1 MAATFAVMTRNL
13 HAIIFALLFCTQ
25 SAIGQSDYLTRIK
38 EAAVLIPDKAAQAD
52 SVLSVVL
59 EEISTQQPY
68 NDSLFV
74 LTYFLLGTNNL
85 YQGKL
90 NLALDFLDKSLH
102 SNQKNILPKE
112 LMSCLGNKAIIFD
125 KQYRLNEALQA
136 YKKALEYAEQS
147 RDSSVIVGIWLNLGV
162 LSHRMKDVDRAV
174 EILDNTYAYFKT
186 KRDTLRMANVLN
198 NIASCYYPSNLSV
211 AETNLKKSLELYRQ
225 INDYYYIAATINNLS
240 ELEIRQKN
248 YSEAN
253 RLLQENITLC
263 EKEGFIEAL
272 AVAHRLAGQ
281 SEIESGGDLGAAQAS
296 LKKSRELALK
306 TGRMDYLRDISEAEL
321 LLQARAGNFEG
332 VKKLLEEYKILND
345 ESAQENARIV
355 NTEFQT
361 IHQVKK
367 ITEQKDV
374 LQQGITLKNRQLL
387 LSLAALLA
395 AALAIGIIAVQYVR
409 LRRAMNTMYRINVEI
424 ANNTSLP
431 LMNTDSEI
439 QSDESGEKAE
449 EENIMLANLYFD
461 ILKRIGQEKLYLDPT
476 FSLQDLCEKMNR
488 SQRYVSQAVSEVGN
502 TTFPNLINSF
512 RVNEARRLFAS
523 NQHISINEI
532 VEKTG
537 FGSRQSFHRNFKAAT
552 GFAPKEYQERAK
564 DFSPHGTDN

>member
-1 MAATFAVMTRNL
+1 MTRNL
-13 HAIIFALLFCTQ
+13 HAIILALLFCTQ
-25 SAIGQSDYLTRIK
+25 VAIGQSDYLTRIK

-52 SVLSVVL
+52 SVLNVIL
-59 EEISTQQPY
+59 EEVSTQQPY

-102 SNQKNILPKE
+102 YNQRNILPRE
-112 LMSCLGNKAIIFD
+112 IMSCLGNKAVIFE
-125 KQYRLNEALQA
+125 KQYRLNEASQA
-136 YKKALEYAEQS
+136 YQKALEYAEQS
-147 RDSSVIVGIWLNLGV
+147 RDSSVIVDIWLNLGV

-198 NIASCYYPSNLSV
+198 NIATCYYPSNLPV
-211 AETNLKKSLELYRQ
+211 AETNLKKSLELYKQ
-225 INDYYYIAATINNLS
+225 KNDYYYIAATTNNLS

-395 AALAIGIIAVQYVR
+395 AALAIGIIAMQYVR

-449 EENIMLANLYFD
+449 EENIMLSNLYFD
-461 ILKRIGQEKLYLDPT
+461 ILKRIAQEKLYLDPT

>member
-1 MAATFAVMTRNL
+1 MTRNL
-13 HAIIFALLFCTQ
+13 HAIILALLFCTQ
-25 SAIGQSDYLTRIK
+25 VAIGQSDYLTRIK

-395 AALAIGIIAVQYVR
+395 AALAIGIIAMQYVR

>member
-1 MAATFAVMTRNL
+1 MTRNL
-13 HAIIFALLFCTQ
+13 HAIIIALLFCTQ
-25 SAIGQSDYLTRIK
+25 VAIGQSDYLTRIK

-395 AALAIGIIAVQYVR
+395 AALAIGIIAMQYVR

>member
-1 MAATFAVMTRNL
+1 MTRNL

-102 SNQKNILPKE
+102 YNQRNILPRE
-112 LMSCLGNKAIIFD
+112 IMSCLGNKAVIFE
-125 KQYRLNEALQA
+125 KQYRLNEASQA
-136 YKKALEYAEQS
+136 YQKALEYAEQS
-147 RDSSVIVGIWLNLGV
+147 RDSSVIVDIWLNLGV

-174 EILDNTYAYFKT
+174 EILDNTYAYYKT
-186 KRDTLRMANVLN
+186 KRDTLRMANTLN
-198 NIASCYYPSNLSV
+198 NIATCYYPSNLPV
-211 AETNLKKSLELYRQ
+211 AETNLKKSLELYKQ
-225 INDYYYIAATINNLS
+225 KNDYYYIAATTNNLS

-281 SEIESGGDLGAAQAS
+281 SEIESGGNLGAAAS
-296 LKKSRELALK
+296 SLEKSRELALK
-306 TGRMDYLRDISEAEL
+306 TGRTDYQRDISEAEL
-321 LLQARAGNFEG
+321 LLQARAGNLEG
-332 VKKLLEEYKILND
+332 VKKLLEVYKTMND

-355 NTEFQT
+355 NSEFQT
-361 IHQVKK
+361 IHKVKK
-367 ITEQKDV
+367 ITQQKD
-374 LQQGITLKNRQLL
+374 LLEEGISIRNRQLI
-387 LSLAALLA
+387 LSLLALLA
-395 AALAIGIIAVQYVR
+395 AALAIGIIVSQYIR
-409 LRRAMNTMYRINVEI
+409 LRRTMKTMYRMNVEI

-476 FSLQDLCEKMNR
+476 FSLQDLCEKINR

-523 NQHISINEI
+523 NQHISVNEI

-564 DFSPHGTDN
+564 DFSLHGTDN

>member
-1 MAATFAVMTRNL
+1 MTRNL
-13 HAIIFALLFCTQ
+13 HAIILALLFCTQ
-25 SAIGQSDYLTRIK
+25 VAIGQSDYLTRIK

-90 NLALDFLDKSLH
+90 NLALDYYNKSLYH
-102 SNQKNILPKE
+102 NQRIILPKE
-112 LMSCLGNKAIIFD
+112 YQDCLINSAVIFD
-125 KQYRLNEALQA
+125 SQYRFKEASQT
-136 YKKALEYAEQS
+136 YQKALEYAEQS
-147 RDSSVIVGIWLNLGV
+147 SDSSSIADIWLNLGV
-162 LSHRMKDVDRAV
+162 LSHRMKDDEKAV
-174 EILDNTYAYFKT
+174 ETLEKIYTYYST
-186 KRDTLRMANVLN
+186 VRDTLRMSTVLN
-198 NIASCYYPSNLSV
+198 NIATCYYPSNLPV
-211 AETNLKKSLELYRQ
+211 VEKNLKKSLELRKQ
-225 INDYYYIAATINNLS
+225 INAYYYIAVATNNLA
-240 ELEIRQKN
+240 ELETGQKN
-248 YSEAN
+248 YSEAR
-253 RLLQENITLC
+253 RLLQENISLC
-263 EKEGFIEAL
+263 EQKGFLEAL
-272 AVAHRLAGQ
+272 SVAHRLVGLC
-281 SEIESGGDLGAAQAS
+281 EIESGGNLVTAASS
-296 LKKSRELALK
+296 LEKSRELAMK

-395 AALAIGIIAVQYVR
+395 AALAIGIIAMQYVR

-431 LMNTDSEI
+431 LMNTDSEV

-449 EENIMLANLYFD
+449 EENIMLSNLYFD

>member
-1 MAATFAVMTRNL
+1 MTRNL
-13 HAIIFALLFCTQ
+13 HAIILALLFCTQ
-25 SAIGQSDYLTRIK
+25 VAIGQSDYLTRIK

-59 EEISTQQPY
+59 EEISTKQPY

-395 AALAIGIIAVQYVR
+395 AALAIGIIAMQYVR

-439 QSDESGEKAE
+439 QSDESGERAE

>member
-1 MAATFAVMTRNL
+1 MTRNL
-13 HAIIFALLFCTQ
+13 HAIIIALLFCTQ
-25 SAIGQSDYLTRIK
+25 VAIGQSDYLTRIK

-136 YKKALEYAEQS
+136 YRKALEYAEQS

-395 AALAIGIIAVQYVR
+395 AALAIGIIAMQYVR